1 MVMEE
6 RLVTIAIH
14 NYQRAEILRTRLE
27 AEGIKCYL
35 KNVNLI
41 YSSISGGVKVRVN
54 SNDLER
60 ALRIVEK
67 VSEQFRHEEKETDE
81 TDYKNV
87 QKIFVPIDFSD
98 YSVNACR
105 YAIGLAERLNAEI
118 KLLHVYYNPIIN
130 SMPLTDTYYYQVNM
144 DEIIREIEV
153 RAKENMESFYND
165 LMEKIERDNIEG
177 VKIDYELISGIASD
191 EIISKSEEYQPE
203 VIIIGTRGQGEREND
218 LIGSVTAKIIENAQ
232 RPVLVIPED
241 SIYQGIATINIMY
254 TTDFDES
261 DYKAIKKLM
270 SIVAPFDIRLYC
282 VHIGTTDSNVWDKV
296 KMDNLK
302 TKLKEQYGD
311 YEVECSIIEEEDF
324 LKGIQEFVRKKNIDI
339 ISMVTHKRGVISKL
353 FNPSKARKILFRTN
367 IPFLVFHSDK

>member
-1 MVMEE
+1 MEE

>member
-1 MVMEE
+1 MEE

-87 QKIFVPIDFSD
+87 QKILVPIDFSD

-324 LKGIQEFVRKKNIDI
+324 LKGIQKFVRKKNIDI

>member
-1 MVMEE
+1 MEE
-6 RLVTIAIH
+6 HFVTIAIH

-41 YSSISGGVKVRVN
+41 HSSISGGVKVRVN
-54 SNDLER
+54 SSDLEK

-67 VSEQFRHEEKETDE
+67 MSEQFRQDEKESDE

-87 QKIFVPIDFSD
+87 QKILVPIDFSD

-105 YAIGLAERLNAEI
+105 YAIGLAERLNADI

-177 VKIDYELISGIASD
+177 VKLDYELISGIASD

-203 VIIIGTRGQGEREND
+203 VIIIGTRGRGEREND
-218 LIGSVTAKIIENAQ
+218 LIGSVTAKIIEDAQ

-254 TTDFDES
+254 ATDFDES
-261 DYKAIKKLM
+261 DYQALRKLM
-270 SIVAPFDIRLYC
+270 SITAPFDIRLHC
-282 VHIGTTDSNVWDKV
+282 VHVGTHDSNLWDKV
-296 KMDNLK
+296 KMDSLK
-302 TKLKEQYGD
+302 GKLKEQYSD
-311 YEVECSIIEEEDF
+311 YEIECSIIEEEDF
-324 LKGIQEFVRKKNIDI
+324 LKGVQEFVRAKNIDI
-339 ISMVTHKRGVISKL
+339 ISMVTHKRNLISKL
-353 FNPSKARKILFRTN
+353 FNPSRAKKLLFHTN

>member
-1 MVMEE
+1 MEE
-6 RLVTIAIH
+6 HFVTIAIH

-41 YSSISGGVKVRVN
+41 HSSISGGVKVRVN
-54 SNDLER
+54 SSDLEK

-67 VSEQFRHEEKETDE
+67 MSEQFRQEEKGTDE
-81 TDYKNV
+81 TEYKNV
-87 QKIFVPIDFSD
+87 QKILVPIDFSD

-105 YAIGLAERLNAEI
+105 YAIGLADRLNAEI

-165 LMEKIERDNIEG
+165 LMEKIERDKIEG
-177 VKIDYELISGIASD
+177 VKLDYELISGIASD

-203 VIIIGTRGQGEREND
+203 VIIIGTRGRGEREND

-232 RPVLVIPED
+232 TPVLVIPED

-254 TTDFDES
+254 ATDFDES
-261 DYKAIKKLM
+261 DYQALRKLM
-270 SIVAPFDIRLYC
+270 SITAPFDIRLHC
-282 VHIGTTDSNVWDKV
+282 VHVGTHDSNLWDKV
-296 KMDNLK
+296 KMDSLK
-302 TKLKEQYGD
+302 GKLKEQYSD
-311 YEVECSIIEEEDF
+311 YEIECSIIEEEDF
-324 LKGIQEFVRKKNIDI
+324 LKGVQEFVRAKNIDI
-339 ISMVTHKRGVISKL
+339 ISMVTHKRNLISKL
-353 FNPSKARKILFRTN
+353 FNPSRAKKLLFHTN
-367 IPFLVFHSDK
+367 IPFFVFHSDK

>member
-87 QKIFVPIDFSD
+87 QKILVPIDFSD

-311 YEVECSIIEEEDF
+311 YEIECSIIEEEDF
-324 LKGIQEFVRKKNIDI
+324 LKGIQKFVRKKNIDI

>member
-1 MVMEE
+1 MEE
-6 RLVTIAIH
+6 HFVTIAIH

-41 YSSISGGVKVRVN
+41 HSSISGGVKVRVN
-54 SNDLER
+54 SSDLEK

-67 VSEQFRHEEKETDE
+67 MSEQFRQEEKGTDE
-81 TDYKNV
+81 TEYKNV
-87 QKIFVPIDFSD
+87 QKILVPIDFSD

-105 YAIGLAERLNAEI
+105 YAIGLADRLNAEI

-165 LMEKIERDNIEG
+165 LMEKIERDKIEG
-177 VKIDYELISGIASD
+177 VKLDYELISGIASD

-203 VIIIGTRGQGEREND
+203 VIIIGTRGRGEREND
-218 LIGSVTAKIIENAQ
+218 LIGSVTAKIIEDAQ

-254 TTDFDES
+254 ATDFDES
-261 DYKAIKKLM
+261 DYQALRKLM
-270 SIVAPFDIRLYC
+270 SITAPFDIRLHC
-282 VHIGTTDSNVWDKV
+282 VHVGTHDSNVWDKV

-302 TKLKEQYGD
+302 GKLKEQYSD
-311 YEVECSIIEEEDF
+311 YEIECSIIEEEDF
-324 LKGIQEFVRKKNIDI
+324 LKGVQEFVRAKNIDI
-339 ISMVTHKRGVISKL
+339 ISMVTHKRNLISKL
-353 FNPSKARKILFRTN
+353 FNPSRAKKLLFHTN

>member
-1 MVMEE
+1 MEE

-54 SNDLER
+54 SNDLEK

-67 VSEQFRHEEKETDE
+67 VNEQFRPEEKEINED
-81 TDYKNV
+81 DYENV
-87 QKIFVPIDFSD
+87 QKILVPIDFSD

-105 YAIGLAERLNAEI
+105 YAIGLADRLKAEI

-153 RAKENMESFYND
+153 RAKENMENFYND
-165 LMEKIERDNIEG
+165 LMEKVERDHIEG

-191 EIISKSEEYQPE
+191 EIIAKSEEYQPE

-218 LIGSVTAKIIENAQ
+218 LIGSVTAKIIENTQ

-282 VHIGTTDSNVWDKV
+282 VHIGTADSNVWDKV

-339 ISMVTHKRGVISKL
+339 ISMVTHKRGIISKL
-353 FNPSKARKILFRTN
+353 FNPSKAKKVLFHTN

>member
-1 MVMEE
+1 MEE
-6 RLVTIAIH
+6 HFVTIAIH

-41 YSSISGGVKVRVN
+41 HSSISGGVKVRVN
-54 SNDLER
+54 SSDLEK

-67 VSEQFRHEEKETDE
+67 MSEQFRQDEKESDE

-87 QKIFVPIDFSD
+87 QKILVPIDFSD

-105 YAIGLAERLNAEI
+105 YAIGLAERLNADI

-177 VKIDYELISGIASD
+177 VKLDYELISGIASD

-203 VIIIGTRGQGEREND
+203 VIIIGTRGRGEREND
-218 LIGSVTAKIIENAQ
+218 LIGSVTAKIIEDAQ
-232 RPVLVIPED
+232 RPVLVIRAE

-254 TTDFDES
+254 ATDFDES
-261 DYKAIKKLM
+261 DYQALRKLM
-270 SIVAPFDIRLYC
+270 SITAPFDIRLHC
-282 VHIGTTDSNVWDKV
+282 VHVGTHDSNLWDKV
-296 KMDNLK
+296 KMDSLK
-302 TKLKEQYGD
+302 GKLKEQYSD
-311 YEVECSIIEEEDF
+311 YEIECSIIEEEDF
-324 LKGIQEFVRKKNIDI
+324 LKGVQEFVRAKNIDI
-339 ISMVTHKRGVISKL
+339 ISMVTHKRNLISKL
-353 FNPSKARKILFRTN
+353 FNPSRAKKLLFHTN

>member
-1 MVMEE
+1 MEE
-6 RLVTIAIH
+6 HFVTIAIH

-41 YSSISGGVKVRVN
+41 HSSISGGVKVRVN
-54 SNDLER
+54 SSDLEK

-67 VSEQFRHEEKETDE
+67 MSEQFRQDEKESDE

-87 QKIFVPIDFSD
+87 QKILVPIDFSD

-105 YAIGLAERLNAEI
+105 YAIGLAERLNADI

-177 VKIDYELISGIASD
+177 VKLDYELISGIASD

-203 VIIIGTRGQGEREND
+203 VIIIGTRGRGEREND
-218 LIGSVTAKIIENAQ
+218 LIGSVTAKIIEDAQ

-254 TTDFDES
+254 ATDFDES
-261 DYKAIKKLM
+261 DYQALRKLM
-270 SIVAPFDIRLYC
+270 SITAPFDIRLHC
-282 VHIGTTDSNVWDKV
+282 VHVGTHDSNVWDKV

-302 TKLKEQYGD
+302 GKLKEQYSD
-311 YEVECSIIEEEDF
+311 YEIECSIIEEEDF
-324 LKGIQEFVRKKNIDI
+324 LKGVQEFVRAKNIDI
-339 ISMVTHKRGVISKL
+339 ISMVTHKRNLISKL
-353 FNPSKARKILFRTN
+353 FNPSRAKKLLFHTN

>member
-1 MVMEE
+1 MEE

-87 QKIFVPIDFSD
+87 QKILVPIDFSD

-311 YEVECSIIEEEDF
+311 YEIECSIIEEEDF
-324 LKGIQEFVRKKNIDI
+324 LKGIQKFVRKKNIDI

>member
-1 MVMEE
+1 MEE

-353 FNPSKARKILFRTN
+353 FHPSKARKILFRTN